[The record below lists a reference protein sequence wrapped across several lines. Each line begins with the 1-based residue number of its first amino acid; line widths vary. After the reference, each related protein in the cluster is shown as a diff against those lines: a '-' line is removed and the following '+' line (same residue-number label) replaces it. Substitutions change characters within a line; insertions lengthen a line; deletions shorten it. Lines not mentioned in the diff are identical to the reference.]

1 MPEGEKQ
8 TQRKYRSLG
17 RIHSE
22 ASPALTSFLN
32 RLAEEVERLPPRKPI
47 RVGKGLLMD
56 DDEYTTTIRMGAN
69 ASPPERF
76 YPFKLYPHGGKNNE
90 LKVRVY
96 YGTIDGNVPVIEVA
110 GDKIAIHDDS
120 DTNLGLPFVEAG
132 TDPGEYVIYLAF
144 TPNDPC
150 TTDNE
155 VVATAPEI
163 KITTEE
169 KTTVGDNSRGDNA
182 SNVPNDTNELGH
194 VELGRVTVVD
204 LNNTPQISKIH
215 QSVTHSLKHKSCGVS
230 HFFWGV

>member
-8 TQRKYRSLG
+8 TQQKYRNLP
-17 RIHSE
+17 RIRSE

-32 RLAEEVERLPPRKPI
+32 KIAEEVERLPPRKPI

-69 ASPPERF
+69 ASPPARW
-76 YPFKLYPHGGKNNE
+76 YPFKLYPHGGKDSE

-96 YGTIDGNVPVIEVA
+96 YGTIDGNVPVIDVA
-110 GDKIAIHDDS
+110 GTKIAIHDDS

-132 TDPGEYVIYLAF
+132 TDSGEYVIYIAF

-150 TTDNE
+150 TTENE
-155 VVATAPEI
+155 IVTTAPEI
-163 KITTEE
+163 KIISGAKED
-169 KTTVGDNSRGDNA
+169 VGDNSRGTEDHQ
-182 SNVPNDTNELGH
+182 VPVDTNELGH